1 MTRNPLTIDIALAV
15 LAATIVLI
23 VTSGA
28 AEAGLIALIVLIFS
42 VVSFVRQSRKRH
54 RLSKPDGRRAQPVAR
69 APRRPPRRY

>member
-54 RLSKPDGRRAQPVAR
+54 RLSKPHGRRAGPVAR
-69 APRRPPRRY
+69 ARRRPPGG

>member
-54 RLSKPDGRRAQPVAR
+54 HLSKPDGRRAQPVAR

>member
-28 AEAGLIALIVLIFS
+28 AEAGLIALIVLIFAVIS
-42 VVSFVRQSRKRH
+42 LVRQSRKRH
-54 RLSKPDGRRAQPVAR
+54 RLSKPHGRRTQPVAR
-69 APRRPPRRY
+69 ARSRPPRR